1 MNLLR
6 LALGNIRDSAFR
18 SSLVLLCA
26 ALVVGFILTTTMISL
41 GARRDVEESEALLG
55 ADLVVVSQGANTQA
69 ETALYMGA
77 PEGAYMSG
85 DTVREVATVRGV
97 RAAAAQFFLASV
109 PVPDPSS
116 SDAFDALLVAFDPET
131 DLTIGPWLAD
141 RGQRL
146 GANEVIAGADISSP
160 SGHIEVFGSDL
171 VLKGNLTRT
180 GTDLDRALFVSTETA
195 RTLAQG
201 ETAALAGP
209 LSEGAATTILVK
221 VDRDADA
228 HEVALQIIQ
237 DVPGVS
243 PIEAPGLFRS
253 LRAEMRGLIDV
264 SVVVLVSAWLLSV
277 VIVGLIFAVSA
288 NERRREV
295 TVLRALG
302 CSRPFVFRLLLTE
315 ASLLSLAGALFGI
328 ALVAPGAYLWREQ
341 IAGALEIPFFV
352 PSAMRLLELAGAGIA
367 LTIVSVASAAA
378 VPAARLGLEDSTI
391 TE

>member
-1 MNLLR
+1 VNLLG
-6 LALGNIRDSAFR
+6 LALGNIRDNAFR
-18 SSLVLLCA
+18 SCLVLLCA
-26 ALVVGFILTTTMISL
+26 ALVVGFVLSTTMISL

-85 DTVREVATVRGV
+85 DTVREVGTVRGV
-97 RAAAAQFFLASV
+97 SAIAPQFFLASV
-109 PVPDPSS
+109 TIPGPSS
-116 SDAFDALLVAFDPET
+116 SDAFDALLVAFDPDT

-141 RGQRL
+141 RNQRL
-146 GANEVIAGADISSP
+146 EANEVIAGADISPQSRR
-160 SGHIEVFGSDL
+160 IEVFGVEL
-171 VLKGNLTRT
+171 FLKDNLART

-195 RTLAQG
+195 RKLAQG
-201 ETAALAGP
+201 ETAALTAP
-209 LSEGAATTILVK
+209 LLEGAATTILVE

-253 LRAEMRGLIDV
+253 LRDEMRGLVGV
-264 SVVVLVSAWLLSV
+264 SIVVMVGAWLLSV

-315 ASLLSLAGALFGI
+315 ASLLSLAGAVLGI
-328 ALVAPGAYLWREQ
+328 ALVAPGAYLWQEQ
-341 IAGALEIPFFV
+341 IAAALEIPFLV
-352 PSAMRLLELAGAGIA
+352 PSAVRLLELAGVGIA
-367 LTIVSVASAAA
+367 LTLVSVASAAA
-378 VPAARLGLEDSTI
+378 IPAARLGLDDSTI

>member
-1 MNLLR
+1 
-6 LALGNIRDSAFR
+6 
-18 SSLVLLCA
+18 
-26 ALVVGFILTTTMISL
+26 
-41 GARRDVEESEALLG
+41 
-55 ADLVVVSQGANTQA
+55 
-69 ETALYMGA
+69 
-77 PEGAYMSG
+77 MSG

-131 DLTIGPWLAD
+131 DLTIKPWLTG
-141 RGQRL
+141 RGQHL

-171 VLKGNLTRT
+171 VLKVNLTRT

-315 ASLLSLAGALFGI
+315 ASLLSLAGALFGV
-328 ALVAPGAYLWREQ
+328 ALVAPTAYVWREQ
-341 IAGALEIPFFV
+341 IAGTLEIPFFA
-352 PSAMRLLELAGAGIA
+352 PSAMWLLELAGAGIA
-367 LTIVSVASAAA
+367 LTIVSVAAAAA

-391 TE
+391 RE